1 MRRAIATWLLGAW
14 AVALAAVTGMAGADE
29 PPAAASTPAAP
40 DYLDLDPTAIRGN
53 QELPKVLYV
62 VPWKEPGPA
71 ALAGRPLNSLLDEV
85 LAPVDR
91 EVFRRQ
97 MLYFNGLY
105 AAGDRDGPAAAG
117 RR

>member
-1 MRRAIATWLLGAW
+1 MRRAIAGCLLLGLYGM
-14 AVALAAVTGMAGADE
+14 AVAQADE
-29 PPAAASTPAAP
+29 LPRAAAPAAAASGAEH
-40 DYLDLDPTAIRGN
+40 LELDPSAIRGN
-53 QELPKVLYV
+53 QELPRVLYV

-71 ALAGRPLNSLLDEV
+71 ALAGRPLNSLMDEV

-105 AAGDRDGPAAAG
+105 AAGDKDGPAAG
-117 RR
+117 KRR